1 MGLVERV
8 RASRAEKRRAKQA
21 ACRHDWDYDNNGLRC
36 TRCEARQRPGWS
48 ETVFIDCRERELVLA
63 SMHSPPP
70 HYAVFDPRFTLEQ
83 QLAEMFSAD
92 DPSARNTIC

>member
-1 MGLVERV
+1 MSPRL
-8 RASRAEKRRAKQA
+8 
-21 ACRHDWDYDNNGLRC
+21 GLRQ
-36 TRCEARQRPGWS
+36 QRIAVHAMRGKAAS
-48 ETVFIDCRERELVLA
+48 GLERNRLIDCRERELVLA

-83 QLAEMFSAD
+83 QLAEMFGAD